1 MEAGQP
7 EEVERSAAGPPQLI
21 FLQDEE
27 FISSSLSSLA
37 SEEKVEAGKPKE
49 AEAKGLGNAEESP
62 REIPGNKE
70 DHKNKEDQKNRE
82 DHKNREDYKN
92 KEDLKSK
99 DDPRNKGDPRNKED
113 HKSKDDPRN
122 KEDHKSKDDPRNKGD
137 PKSKEDPRNKGDP
150 KSKEDPRTKGDPKSK
165 EDPKTKGDPKSK
177 EDPKNKPL
185 PDNPEVVTIQ
195 AWWRGTLV
203 RRTLLHA
210 AVSVTV
216 IQRWWRWLQ
225 ASRLERRR
233 RKALEAF
240 AQKEWAAVRL
250 QAWVRMWRIRLRYC
264 RLLHAA
270 RVIQGYWRCHACASR
285 GFVSGHYRVMANQLH
300 LELEIVLG
308 SEPCFVSECIPLPIK
323 Q

>member
-1 MEAGQP
+1 M
-7 EEVERSAAGPPQLI
+7 
-21 FLQDEE
+21 
-27 FISSSLSSLA
+27 
-37 SEEKVEAGKPKE
+37 
-49 AEAKGLGNAEESP
+49 
-62 REIPGNKE
+62 
-70 DHKNKEDQKNRE
+70 
-82 DHKNREDYKN
+82 
-92 KEDLKSK
+92 
-99 DDPRNKGDPRNKED
+99 
-113 HKSKDDPRN
+113 
-122 KEDHKSKDDPRNKGD
+122 
-137 PKSKEDPRNKGDP
+137 
-150 KSKEDPRTKGDPKSK
+150 
-165 EDPKTKGDPKSK
+165 